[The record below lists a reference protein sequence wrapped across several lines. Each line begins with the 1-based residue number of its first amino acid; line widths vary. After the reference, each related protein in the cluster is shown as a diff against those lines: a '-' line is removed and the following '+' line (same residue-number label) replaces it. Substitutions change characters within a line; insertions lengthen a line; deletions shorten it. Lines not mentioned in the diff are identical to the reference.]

1 MAKTYT
7 SSLPAATTGTVL
19 TASNYNNLI
28 TDVNNL
34 VVPPMIKAQPNT
46 ARTLTTSGGSLLILD
61 VASGT
66 TPSTQIGAGFT
77 TDPTLSNPGASNCA
91 ITVNTAGIYLVVA
104 SAVVGWT
111 GTLTSFNFFIQQTIS
126 SGTAQFAIGQSAGG
140 VSMTGSAV
148 FNCSGITALSAGDT
162 LQMLWSWGGA
172 TSPSFGATDSR
183 NYLSAVFLGRY
194 S

>member
-126 SGTAQFAIGQSAGG
+126 SGTLQIANQFVGG